1 MPGKIVYENQ
11 GEGVVIIWGGSI
23 SGEGLKMVNA
33 QIYTE
38 GGSEK
43 LRYQIWDF
51 TNAEGLEITDHDLR
65 DLAIQDKI
73 ASETNPKQIIAIVG
87 SIELFRGYDR
97 LFHIYEGVWSDYK
110 SKTFR
115 SMVEAR
121 KWISRTMDGG

>member
-11 GEGVVIIWGGSI
+11 GKGVVIIWNGSI
-23 SGEGLKMVNA
+23 SGEGLKMVNT

-38 GGSEK
+38 GGLEK

-51 TNAEGLEITDHDLR
+51 TNAEGLEITGQDLR
-65 DLAIQDKI
+65 HLAIQDKV

-87 SIELFRGYDR
+87 NNELFRGYDR
-97 LFHIYEGVWSDYK
+97 LFHIYESVWSEYK
-110 SKTFR
+110 SKTFS

-121 KWISRTMDGG
+121 KWISSTM

>member
-1 MPGKIVYENQ
+1 MIDIVYENQ
-11 GEGVVIIWGGSI
+11 EEGVVIIWGGSI

-33 QIYTE
+33 QIYKE

-51 TNAEGLEITDHDLR
+51 TKAEDLEITDHDLR
-65 DLAIQDKI
+65 TLAIQDNI

-110 SKTFR
+110 SKTFP